1 MEVKHEVEISSEGSS
16 ILCARVIAYRALGF
30 EKDKAVLAMQELKRR
45 ADNGDSFDYNE
56 FIKLELNKL
65 PKFDPNR
72 LEKIKIKNE
81 QIKT

>member
-1 MEVKHEVEISSEGSS
+1 
-16 ILCARVIAYRALGF
+16 
-30 EKDKAVLAMQELKRR
+30 MQELKRR